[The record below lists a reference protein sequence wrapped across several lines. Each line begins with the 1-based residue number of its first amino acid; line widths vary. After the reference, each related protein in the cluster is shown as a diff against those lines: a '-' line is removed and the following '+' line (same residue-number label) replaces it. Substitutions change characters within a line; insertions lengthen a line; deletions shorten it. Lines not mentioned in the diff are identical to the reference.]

1 MDQQETES
9 LERQFVRWIYRD
21 NTYEHMTFKPQN
33 LEPRR
38 RPTGPLP
45 PINRVLF
52 ALTGAGCDWRPSTTD
67 VDSWQAQCP
76 THEDTR
82 PSLLV
87 RRNGDGSV
95 WLKCWAGCSKEG
107 VLAALGLEWRDLWDA
122 AERDSGRRDVKPPLL
137 PGHLRRAMEMLIGA
151 DDERRAA

>member
-1 MDQQETES
+1 
-9 LERQFVRWIYRD
+9 
-21 NTYEHMTFKPQN
+21 
-33 LEPRR
+33 
-38 RPTGPLP
+38 
-45 PINRVLF
+45 
-52 ALTGAGCDWRPSTTD
+52 
-67 VDSWQAQCP
+67 
-76 THEDTR
+76 
-82 PSLLV
+82 
-87 RRNGDGSV
+87 V

>member
-1 MDQQETES
+1 VTGPES
-9 LERQFVRWIYRD
+9 IERQFVRWVYSGPE
-21 NTYEHMTFKPQN
+21 YEHMPHRPAN

-38 RPTGPLP
+38 RPSGPLP

-52 ALTGAGCDWRPSTTD
+52 ALTGAGCDWRPSTAD

-122 AERDSGRRDVKPPLL
+122 AERDYGRRDVKPPLL
-137 PGHLRRAMEMLIGA
+137 PGHLRRAMQDLLSA
-151 DDERRAA
+151 DERRAA